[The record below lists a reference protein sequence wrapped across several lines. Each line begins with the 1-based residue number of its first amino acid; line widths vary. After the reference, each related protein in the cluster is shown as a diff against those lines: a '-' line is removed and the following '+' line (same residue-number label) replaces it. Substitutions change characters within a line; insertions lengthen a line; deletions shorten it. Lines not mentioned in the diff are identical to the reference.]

1 MIRKQTPFEASQNDD
16 LMITEVKLDRVLGI
30 IGGLS
35 QAMTERVE
43 EAKKLVQEFK
53 TKEN

>member
-1 MIRKQTPFEASQNDD
+1 MIRKQTSFEASQNDD
-16 LMITEVKLDRVLGI
+16 LKITEVKLDRVLGI

-35 QAMTERVE
+35 EAMTERVE